1 MAQDPVARFPMTRRA
16 LAKQQTRRVLIAAAR
31 SLVSERGYEAATL
44 RDVAALAQVSTGA
57 VFANFQD
64 KADLFN
70 AVIADDLAELLFQM
84 KQAAVDAESA
94 GAALLAMLTAGYAV
108 HFERLSLVQAQLGFA
123 WCGGRPLDQ
132 RQGGPAK
139 RIMDALAEAL
149 RLGVEAGEF
158 SAAMDVELIAEMAWD
173 GYVAGYRHAIFDGW
187 SLEALCAHMRQRIDV
202 LVDGY
207 RLSGSK
213 GAPRR
218 LGLLPAS
225 AELDPAPWSSRREA
239 PRPAALRG

>member
-1 MAQDPVARFPMTRRA
+1 MAQDFVARFPMTRRA
-16 LAKQQTRRVLIAAAR
+16 LAKQQTRRLLIAAAR
-31 SLVSERGYEAATL
+31 RLVSERGYEAATL

-84 KQAAVDAESA
+84 KQAGADAESA
-94 GAALLAMLTAGYAV
+94 SEALLAMLTAGYAV
-108 HFERLSLVQAQLGFA
+108 HFESLSLVQAQLGFA

-132 RQGGPAK
+132 RHAGPAQ
-139 RIMDALAEAL
+139 RVMDVLAEVL
-149 RLGVEAGEF
+149 RRGVDAGEL
-158 SAAMDVELIAEMAWD
+158 STAMDVELIAEMAWD

-187 SLEALCAHMRQRIDV
+187 TLEALCMHMRRRINV

-207 RLSGSK
+207 RLNASWDEPHRSGLS
-213 GAPRR
+213 AW
-218 LGLLPAS
+218 S
-225 AELDPAPWSSRREA
+225 AEPDSAPWSSRRDVA
-239 PRPAALRG
+239 RPAARRG